1 MHPYRCFLISKGDDL
16 FVIYKKIPYP
26 VIDGEY
32 LKIYTPQGD
41 TYRGPDTK
49 SFENGKFY
57 SEWLANDFSIMNDRN
72 EWHMIGISHP
82 KPLDFKGAYDSGA
95 DVHEA
100 EYQLF
105 HAKAEGK
112 SFSEIFRENSFSDC
126 EKVLYP
132 SERADEKPEIWA
144 PHIMKLDGKNA
155 LFYSPGVMRLAQSE
169 SFENWERRVL
179 FSGSNPMSRDPYV
192 YTEDGVHYFVY
203 TDGLSLK
210 FRTTVDFK
218 DFSDEKLLLSDKFGG
233 AQLESPYLLKKDG
246 IYYLFV
252 SVWDGNNGDYDER
265 TFVYASET
273 IEGLDTGA
281 PITMLRAHA
290 PEIVKDTDGTYYILS
305 VFYPH
310 NGVSAAKLLWK

>member
-1 MHPYRCFLISKGDDL
+1 M
-16 FVIYKKIPYP
+16 IYKKIPYP
-26 VIDGEY
+26 KTDGGY

-41 TYRGPDTK
+41 IYRGPDTK

-57 SEWLANDFSIMNDRN
+57 PEWLANDFSIMKDGN

-82 KPLDFKGAYDSGA
+82 KPSDFNGAYDSGA

-105 HAKAEGK
+105 HAKAVGK
-112 SFSEIFRENSFSDC
+112 NFSELFRENSFSDC

-132 SERADEKPEIWA
+132 SERPDEKPEIWA
-144 PHIMKLDGKNA
+144 PHLMILDGKNTLA
-155 LFYSPGVMRLAQSE
+155 YSPGVMRLAQSE

-179 FSGSNPMSRDPYV
+179 FEGANPFARDPYV
-192 YTEDGVHYFVY
+192 YSENGTHYVIFTEGLALKYRTTEDFVN
-203 TDGLSLK
+203 
-210 FRTTVDFK
+210 
-218 DFSDEKLLLSDKFGG
+218 FSDEKLLLGDKFAG
-233 AQLESPYLLKKDG
+233 AQLESPFLLKKDG

-252 SVWDGNNGDYDER
+252 CVWDGNNGDYDDR

-273 IEGLDTGA
+273 LAGLDRGA

-290 PEIVKDTDGTYYILS
+290 PEIVKDEDGTYYMLS
-305 VFYPH
+305 VFYPE
-310 NGVSAAKLLWK
+310 NGVSAVKLKWI